1 MEPARLPS
9 SISPIDL
16 KPRAV
21 FVAGI
26 HTDAGKSVAAAWLCL
41 HLDAAYWKPVQAGTS
56 PHTDTEWVA
65 EVTGLPT
72 DRFYPETYRLAW
84 PASPHA
90 AAAREGVHMRAK
102 DFRLPATERPLVIEG
117 AGGLLVPL
125 SDELLMIDL
134 LAQWRVPTVLV
145 VRTYLGCINHALLS
159 IEALRSR
166 DIPLVGLIFNDGGR
180 PESEA
185 IIVQKANAPV
195 WGRIPVLSAVTRAEL
210 LAVPP
215 LVALDAFL

>member
-1 MEPARLPS
+1 LN
-9 SISPIDL
+9 
-16 KPRAV
+16 PRAV

-26 HTDAGKSVAAAWLCL
+26 HTDAGKSLAAAWLCL
-41 HLDAAYWKPVQAGTS
+41 HLDAAYWKPVQAGVE

-65 EVTGLPT
+65 ALTGLPS
-72 DRFYPETYRLAW
+72 DRFLPERYRLAW

-90 AAAREGVHMRAK
+90 AAAQEGLRIRAQ
-102 DFRLPATERPLVIEG
+102 DFELPRTEGPLVVEG

-134 LAQWRVPTVLV
+134 LAAWRMPTVLV

-159 IEALRSR
+159 IEALRHR
-166 DIPLVGLIFNDGGR
+166 GIPLAGLIFNDGGR

-185 IIVQKANAPV
+185 IILQKANAPL
-195 WGRIPVLSAVTRAEL
+195 WGRIPYLAAITRESL
-210 LAVPP
+210 LAIPP
-215 LVALDAFL
+215 LQALEI